1 MSAIAA
7 MLAPSREV
15 WVRAALADVD
25 TLLVDHAHCERKAAQ
40 TALAMVAKHPTWAAL
55 VGPLSRLAREEL
67 IHFERVLRELRHRG
81 GRLRA
86 LPAAGYAA
94 ALQDA
99 ARATREPAGGA
110 DLRRA
115 QLRDEM
121 LVCALIEA
129 RSHERFVR
137 LAAATDDARL
147 AKLYR
152 DLLAAEE
159 RHGDLYLGLA
169 REAYEGDV
177 TARLRALA
185 AEEAR
190 VIARPGQAVRMHA
203 GG

>member
-1 MSAIAA
+1 MSAIHEL
-7 MLAPSREV
+7 LAPTSAS

-40 TALAMVAKHPTWAAL
+40 TALALVARHPQWAAL

-81 GRLRA
+81 GALRPLA
-86 LPAAGYAA
+86 AAGYAA

-99 ARATREPAGGA
+99 ARASRPPGPRAHVVDDMLAG
-110 DLRRA
+110 
-115 QLRDEM
+115 
-121 LVCALIEA
+121 ALIEA

-169 REAYEGDV
+169 EEAAGGDV
-177 TARLRALA
+177 RARLATLA
-185 AEEAR
+185 AEEAT
-190 VIARPGQAVRMHA
+190 ILARPGQPLRMHS